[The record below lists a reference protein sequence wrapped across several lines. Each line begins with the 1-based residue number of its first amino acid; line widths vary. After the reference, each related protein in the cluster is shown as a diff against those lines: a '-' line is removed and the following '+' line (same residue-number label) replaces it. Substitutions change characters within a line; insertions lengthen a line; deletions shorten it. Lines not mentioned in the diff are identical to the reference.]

1 LSSLKIVY
9 ISKKLRSR
17 IIKKVSDYDLIGD
30 SFSDI
35 FVSDRTFQYLQND
48 AFVRMKNILKDHIIQ
63 KDEEQI

>member
-1 LSSLKIVY
+1 MY
-9 ISKKLRSR
+9 ISKNLRSG
-17 IIKKVSDYDLIGD
+17 IIKKVSDCDLIGD

-35 FVSDRTFQYLQND
+35 FVSDRTFQYIQND